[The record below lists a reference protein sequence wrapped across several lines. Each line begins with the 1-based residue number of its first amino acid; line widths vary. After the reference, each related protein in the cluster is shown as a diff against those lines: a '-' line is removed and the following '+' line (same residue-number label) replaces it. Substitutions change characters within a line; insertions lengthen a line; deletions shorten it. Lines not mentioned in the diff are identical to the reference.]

1 MPKMPIETLNWC
13 ILNWKVIVHALLGC
27 LEVMVLSL
35 FFILVVICT
44 CMRR

>member
-1 MPKMPIETLNWC
+1 MPKMLIGTLNWC
-13 ILNWKVIVHALLGC
+13 ILNRTVVVHVLLGC

-35 FFILVVICT
+35 FLILMVICT